1 MSAPVIQISS
11 LSRRF
16 GDNTA
21 VDALTLEVCA
31 GEIFG
36 FLGHNGAGKTTTVRL
51 LNGVLEPTSGS
62 AKVLGL
68 DPQIEGP
75 ALRAQTGVLTETPSL
90 DERLTARDNLSI
102 YADLYNVPRTDVPGR
117 VNSLLTEFE

>member
-1 MSAPVIQISS
+1 MSVPVIQTSS

-16 GDNTA
+16 GEKNA
-21 VDALTLEVCA
+21 VDKLTFEVQA

-51 LNGVLEPTSGS
+51 LNGVLEPTTGQ

-68 DPQIEGP
+68 DPQKEGP
-75 ALRAQTGVLTETPSL
+75 DVRIRTGVLTETPSL
-90 DERLTARDNLSI
+90 DERLTARDNLS
-102 YADLYNVPRTDVPGR
+102 
-117 VNSLLTEFE
+117 F

>member
-1 MSAPVIQISS
+1 MLKPVIQISS

-16 GDNTA
+16 GEKNA
-21 VDALTLEVCA
+21 VNQLTLEVRA

-62 AKVLGL
+62 ANVLGL
-68 DPQIEGP
+68 DPQTEGP
-75 ALRAQTGVLTETPSL
+75 VLRAQTGVLTETPSL
-90 DERLTARDNLSI
+90 DERLTARDNLSF
-102 YADLYNVPRTDVPGR
+102 YADLYNVPRLVTAR
-117 VNSLLTEFE
+117 E

>member
-1 MSAPVIQISS
+1 MSAPVIEISS

-16 GDNTA
+16 GETNA
-21 VDALTLEVCA
+21 VDHLTLDVHD

-51 LNGVLEPTSGS
+51 LNGVLEPTCGN

-68 DPQIEGP
+68 IRELTVLV
-75 ALRAQTGVLTETPSL
+75 ACAQTGVLLKRPHWMNVSQLVTICPL
-90 DERLTARDNLSI
+90 CRLIQLPALC
-102 YADLYNVPRTDVPGR
+102 PRAGKFPAHGI
-117 VNSLLTEFE
+117 